1 MGGAVVV
8 DEPNRLGL
16 VLGSQNAPEEIAG
29 LARLGESLGFGE
41 LWIAEDYFFTGGIA
55 CAAAALSATNRI
67 PVGLGV
73 VSSMVRH
80 PAVLAMECSSLA
92 RMFPGRFWPGVGLG
106 LPGWIRQMGLS
117 PRSQLTALR
126 ECLEALRELM
136 GGAEV
141 SREGQSFAFDGVKLA
156 YPVSERVP
164 IYAGALG
171 PRMLELTG
179 SIADGTIG
187 SIFASVEYVRWA
199 RERIAEGRAA
209 AGRTGHHRFACF
221 AICSVD
227 EESERARAALRPVMA
242 FYLSVLAESPLL
254 EVYGIAEQ
262 LASLLTGGEE
272 RIAAEMPDEW
282 LHDLAV
288 VGNPEECAG
297 ADPASAGRRGRLGRP
312 VPAAGRPIGGDH
324 PARCEG
330 GPAAGSRIA
339 G

>member
-1 MGGAVVV
+1 M
-8 DEPNRLGL
+8 
-16 VLGSQNAPEEIAG
+16 
-29 LARLGESLGFGE
+29 
-41 LWIAEDYFFTGGIA
+41 
-55 CAAAALSATNRI
+55 C
-67 PVGLGV
+67 
-73 VSSMVRH
+73 
-80 PAVLAMECSSLA
+80 
-92 RMFPGRFWPGVGLG
+92 
-106 LPGWIRQMGLS
+106 
-117 PRSQLTALR
+117 
-126 ECLEALRELM
+126 
-136 GGAEV
+136 GAEV

-262 LASLLTGGEE
+262 LGSLLTGGEE

-282 LHDLAV
+282 LHDLGV
-288 VGNPEECAG
+288 VGNPEECAAQIRRLLEAG
-297 ADPASAGRRGRLGRP
+297 ADSVALFPLPADRSEAIIRLAAKEVLPRVRGSL
-312 VPAAGRPIGGDH
+312 AD
-324 PARCEG
+324 
-330 GPAAGSRIA
+330 
-339 G
+339 